1 MKRLVFLFFLTP
13 LAISALTFSA
23 NGQKAYK
30 IALSNSFYGN
40 TWRKQMVDVMQ
51 KAADAAKTQGLISDF
66 VVDNGDGTAN
76 TQLAQ
81 LNSLIL
87 SHPDVILINAASPT
101 ALNGAI
107 AQAAQ
112 LGIKV
117 VVFDSLTTSADAY
130 QIAYDNSSW
139 GEIAANYVVK
149 RLGSNGGNVLITRG
163 VVGSQPEAA
172 NIRGDH
178 KDPQGAY

>member
-1 MKRLVFLFFLTP
+1 MKRLVFLFLFMP
-13 LAISALTFSA
+13 LAISTLTLSA

-51 KAADAAKTQGLISDF
+51 KAADAAKGQGLISDF

-87 SHPDVILINAASPT
+87 SHPDAILINAASPT
-101 ALNGAI
+101 ALNGAVT
-107 AQAAQ
+107 QAVQ
-112 LGIKV
+112 QGIKV
-117 VVFDSLTTSADAY
+117 IIFDSLTTGTDAY
-130 QIAYDNSSW
+130 QISYDGPRS
-139 GEIAANYVVK
+139 A
-149 RLGSNGGNVLITRG
+149 RRG
-163 VVGSQPEAA
+163 L
-172 NIRGDH
+172 RG
-178 KDPQGAY
+178 PGI

>member
-1 MKRLVFLFFLTP
+1 MKRLFFLFFLTP
-13 LAISALTFSA
+13 LVISTLTSGA
-23 NGQKAYK
+23 YGQKAYK

-51 KAADAAKTQGLISDF
+51 KAANEAKTQGVISDF
-66 VVDNGDGTAN
+66 TVNNGDGTAN

-87 SHPDVILINAASPT
+87 SHPDAILINAVSPT
-101 ALNGAI
+101 ALNGPI

-112 LGIKV
+112 QGIKV
-117 VVFDSLTTSADAY
+117 VVFDSLTTSTDAY
-130 QIAYDNSSW
+130 QIAYDFSSW

-149 RLGSNGGNVLITRG
+149 RLGSKGGN
-163 VVGSQPEAA
+163 
-172 NIRGDH
+172 
-178 KDPQGAY
+178 